1 MNIEDVVES
10 VAGCAGITKHQARRS
25 IDCYHD
31 AIQEALASGEKVTLV
46 GFGSFKV
53 RKRKARQG
61 RNPQTGEKISIPAK
75 NVPKFEPGRNLRDVV
90 E

>member
-31 AIQEALASGEKVTLV
+31 AIQGALAKGEKVALV
-46 GFGSFKV
+46 GFGTFQV
-53 RKRKARQG
+53 QKRKVCKG
-61 RNPQTGEKISIPAK
+61 VNPQTGERISIPAK
-75 NVPKFEPGRNLRDVV
+75 YVPEFKPGRNLRDAV

>member
-31 AIQEALASGEKVTLV
+31 AIQRALARGEKVALV
-46 GFGSFKV
+46 GFGTFQVQKRKV
-53 RKRKARQG
+53 RQG
-61 RNPQTGEKISIPAK
+61 VNPQTGERMSILAK
-75 NVPKFEPGRNLRDVV
+75 DVLKFKPGRNLRNAV